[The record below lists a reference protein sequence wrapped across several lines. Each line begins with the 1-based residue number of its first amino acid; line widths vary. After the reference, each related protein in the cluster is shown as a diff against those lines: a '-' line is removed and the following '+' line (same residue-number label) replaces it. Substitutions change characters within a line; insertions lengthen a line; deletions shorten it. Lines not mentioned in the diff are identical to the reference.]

1 MDTTVRSYAKFYAR
15 HALEFIGEDNGRA
28 FTRMAHATSD
38 TTFRMTRHIYSV
50 DVSVT
55 FYTATG
61 DIVVSAF
68 DGRLFATETRNVSQ
82 YVTSDDDYVLAA

>member
-1 MDTTVRSYAKFYAR
+1 MNTTVRSYAKFYAR

-38 TTFRMTRHIYSV
+38 TTFRMTRHVYSV

-55 FYTATG
+55 FDTATG
-61 DIVVSAF
+61 DIVVYSF
-68 DGRLFATETRNVSQ
+68 DGYGSATETCNVSQ
-82 YVTSDDDYVLAA
+82 YTPSDDDYVLAA